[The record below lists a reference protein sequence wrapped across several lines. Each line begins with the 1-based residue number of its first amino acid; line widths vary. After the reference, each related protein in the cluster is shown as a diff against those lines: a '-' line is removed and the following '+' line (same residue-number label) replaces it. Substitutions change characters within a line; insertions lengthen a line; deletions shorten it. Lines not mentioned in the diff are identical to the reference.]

1 MGRQS
6 PASATMII
14 PAPTSTKSEPPI
26 SSGPFWPQIDPV
38 EIREQQRIDNTVTPQ
53 RLRSALFEA
62 IANANYE
69 LQAWQADRVAEGSA
83 TLADV
88 GAPEIE
94 GTSILVHRYFR
105 AVGCLAKA
113 MLIERLRDFDTT
125 AKGER
130 KTEDI
135 GNILDDCRR
144 DYRHAISDILGKPRS
159 TVDLI

>member
-1 MGRQS
+1 
-6 PASATMII
+6 MII
-14 PAPTSTKSEPPI
+14 PAPTSPKSEPPI
-26 SSGPFWPQIDPV
+26 SSGPFWPQIDPI

-94 GTSILVHRYFR
+94 GTSILVHRYCR

-113 MLIERLRDFDTT
+113 LLMERYRDIDST
-125 AKGER
+125 AKGDR
-130 KTEDI
+130 KADALADPI
-135 GNILDDCRR
+135 DDCRR